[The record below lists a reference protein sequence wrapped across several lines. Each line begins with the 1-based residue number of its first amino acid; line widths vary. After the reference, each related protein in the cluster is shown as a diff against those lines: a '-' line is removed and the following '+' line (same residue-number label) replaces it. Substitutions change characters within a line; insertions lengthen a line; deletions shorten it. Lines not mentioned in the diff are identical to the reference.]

1 MPSALV
7 DRDPAFRD
15 ESFLERGGLERLMW
29 GIVGRRLFQAVPL
42 LVLLSLISFAILH
55 LAPGDPVAL
64 LYGVEATPQDL
75 AQVRARWGLDRPL
88 PFQYLNWLAHV
99 LQGDL
104 GRSLVDGRPVA
115 TMLGERLAATLV
127 LALAALGLA
136 IPAGVALGILAA
148 TRAGSGLDRA
158 LTGLATFAYS
168 IPSFWLGLLLI
179 LLFGVQLR
187 WLPSGG
193 LMSADEH
200 RALPDFLSH
209 LVLPALVLSLPLFAQ
224 FLRYSRAGL
233 LEELHQ
239 GYVRAA
245 RAKGLSERAVL
256 FRHALRN
263 SALPIIT
270 LVGLS
275 LPQVLSGSTVIETV
289 FAWPGLGRLLVE
301 AAFQR
306 NYSVLMGDI
315 LLAGGLVV
323 VGSLVADLCYVMAD
337 PRIRTG
343 SA

>member
-1 MPSALV
+1 
-7 DRDPAFRD
+7 
-15 ESFLERGGLERLMW
+15 MW
-29 GIVGRRLFQAVPL
+29 GIVGRRLLQAVPL

-55 LAPGDPVAL
+55 LAPGDPVTL

-88 PFQYLNWLAHV
+88 PIQYLNWLAHV
-99 LQGDL
+99 LRGDM

-115 TMLGERLAATLV
+115 AMLGERLAATLV
-127 LALAALGLA
+127 LALTALGLA
-136 IPAGVALGILAA
+136 LPAGVALGIVAA
-148 TRAGSGLDRA
+148 THAGSGLDRA

-193 LMSADEH
+193 LMSATGHGD
-200 RALPDFLSH
+200 LPDFLSH

-224 FLRYSRAGL
+224 FLRYSRTGL

-263 SALPIIT
+263 AAIPLIT

-275 LPQVLSGSTVIETV
+275 LPQVLSGSAVIEMV

-306 NYSVLMGDI
+306 NYSVLMGDV
-315 LLAGGLVV
+315 LLVGGLVV
-323 VGSLVADLCYVMAD
+323 VGSLVADVCYVVAD

-343 SA
+343 SS